1 MDDRIETRSNLINWG
16 EVPMD
21 TKVLVS
27 YNNIDWYE
35 RYFYSF
41 LDGKYLCFNKGRNST
56 NYDPY
61 ARKLIEWNYC
71 KLYQE

>member
-1 MDDRIETRSNLINWG
+1 MDDRIETKSNLINWN
-16 EVPMD
+16 EVPID

-61 ARKLIEWNYC
+61 ARKLIEWEYF